1 MQKQTLEISK
11 TELKRR
17 MKAAKLKVPAIA
29 DKMIKKG
36 WGWYPNKLYRLLR
49 QEGFI
54 CLHRAEMNDLL
65 AILREAVGL

>member
-1 MQKQTLEISK
+1 MLKQTLEISK

-17 MKAAKLKVPAIA
+17 MTAAKLKAPAVA
-29 DKMIKKG
+29 DKMIKRG

-49 QEGFI
+49 REGI

-65 AILREAVGL
+65 GILREGAEK

>member
-11 TELKRR
+11 TELIKR
-17 MKAAKLKVPAIA
+17 MKAAKLKAPAIA
-29 DKMIKKG
+29 DKMIKLG

-49 QEGFI
+49 QERT

-65 AILREAVGL
+65 AILREGAGL